1 MNDPTDEAV
10 DEAADEA
17 VDETVDAAVAKALW
31 RKVTDDFDSDE
42 AHLAL
47 VEHFRGH
54 GELGEA
60 AKLYREHKETLDTD
74 GDEEA
79 NAQID
84 KRLGA
89 IAILAVA
96 QLDVTR
102 SEAKP
107 PSLAVN
113 LLMVVL
119 GLICLAAIAGLF
131 KALLS

>member
-1 MNDPTDEAV
+1 MSDPTDEAS
-10 DEAADEA
+10 AAASAEA
-17 VDETVDAAVAKALW
+17 VDKTVDEAVAKALW
-31 RKVTDDFDSDE
+31 RKVTDDLDSDD

-47 VEHFRGH
+47 VDHFRGR
-54 GELGEA
+54 GDLGKA
-60 AKLYREHKETLDTD
+60 AKLYREHQETLAAD
-74 GDEEA
+74 GDDEA
-79 NAQID
+79 KAQID